1 MKHLK
6 IVGLF
11 VMAAASLMAIAGSAS
26 AAGTFT
32 SPTGTAYKGAFG
44 ASLEGSTLLKAG
56 FAEITCTTGTLA
68 VTIERNNEEHVSGPF
83 TSVSFSTC
91 TSPQGTPTVTTLS
104 STGTLTIRKGTHAII
119 GTGVEVTTAVIGTS
133 CVYGMASGTSLGTAN
148 NTTGGAGGADRVT
161 LAISAN
167 LTKVSGGFLCASPAA
182 WTASYVVT
190 APSPSFVD

>member
-119 GTGVEVTTAVIGTS
+119 GTS